1 MDWAEGDLVWFDP
14 GVGHP
19 IPGEIQE
26 VHRAAQ
32 VIVVQAMIKGKVSR
46 RSTHLECACEML
58 SFKSASNMEAKSIN
72 VVVLLWFLY
81 YLFLLHLSL
90 SLSY

>member
-32 VIVVQAMIKGKVSR
+32 VIVVQAMIKGKVSV
-46 RSTHLECACEML
+46 S
-58 SFKSASNMEAKSIN
+58 SFCPTTVGSQCSKLWIEADFA
-72 VVVLLWFLY
+72 VLCVAFL
-81 YLFLLHLSL
+81 
-90 SLSY
+90 

>member
-14 GVGHP
+14 SLGHP

-32 VIVVQAMIKGKVSR
+32 VIVVQAVIKGKVC
-46 RSTHLECACEML
+46 TYVNAI
-58 SFKSASNMEAKSIN
+58 F
-72 VVVLLWFLY
+72 
-81 YLFLLHLSL
+81 
-90 SLSY
+90 

>member
-1 MDWAEGDLVWFDP
+1 MDWTEGDLVWFDP

-32 VIVVQAMIKGKVSR
+32 IIVVQALIKGKVC
-46 RSTHLECACEML
+46 TL
-58 SFKSASNMEAKSIN
+58 KSIILCTYSCN
-72 VVVLLWFLY
+72 
-81 YLFLLHLSL
+81 
-90 SLSY
+90 